1 MNTTK
6 KLLSLF
12 FILPL
17 LLMGQIATA
26 NNPEV
31 KVIEME
37 GTNQMKFTVA
47 NIQARP
53 GQTIRVKLT
62 TVSDFPKT
70 AMAHNFV
77 LLKSGVDATAVARAA
92 ARASDNAYIPK
103 SHKDKIIAHTD
114 LAGGGETV
122 EVTFTVPE
130 KPGEYEYICSFP
142 GHFSGGMKG
151 TLTVTKK
158 AT

>member
-1 MNTTK
+1 MNRLK
-6 KLLSLF
+6 Q
-12 FILPL
+12 ILPIL
-17 LLMGQIATA
+17 FLIPMLMIAQGALA

-37 GTNQMKFTVA
+37 GTNQMQFSVT
-47 NIQARP
+47 NIDVQP
-53 GQTIRVKLT
+53 GQTITVKLK
-62 TVSDFPKT
+62 TVSDFPKA

-77 LLKSGVDATAVARAA
+77 LLDSNVDATAVANAS
-92 ARASDNAYIPK
+92 ARASDNKYIAPEME
-103 SHKDKIIAHTD
+103 DKILAYTG

-122 EVTFTVPE
+122 EITFTAPQ
-130 KPGEYEYICSFP
+130 KPGDYEYICTFP

-151 TLTVTKK
+151 TLTVKKK

>member
-1 MNTTK
+1 MKTTK
-6 KLLSLF
+6 KILSLF

-17 LLMGQIATA
+17 LLMGQTATA

-47 NIQARP
+47 NIEAQPR
-53 GQTIRVKLT
+53 QRIRVKLT

-77 LLKSGVDATAVARAA
+77 LLDAGVDATAVARASA
-92 ARASDNAYIPK
+92 AASDNEYIPPK
-103 SHKDKIIAHTD
+103 MKDKIIAYTG

-130 KPGEYEYICSFP
+130 EPGEYQYICSFP
-142 GHFSGGMKG
+142 GHYLGGMKG
-151 TLTVTKK
+151 TLTVKRK
-158 AT
+158 AI